1 MSRFIA
7 LDLGAES
14 GRAMIG
20 ILDDSRLRLQQA
32 YRFANGP
39 VRVFDHLYWDPL
51 RLFAEMKQGLNHISH
66 EHGRD
71 FVSLGVDTWGVD
83 YALLDAGDE
92 LVGNPHVYRDPRT
105 TGVMERML
113 TWLSQWEV
121 FEQSGGVQFMTINT
135 IYQLRAMVEQ
145 KSPQLAAAATFLM
158 IADLFN
164 FWLTGRKAVE
174 FTNATTTQFFDSR
187 TRTWALNLLQRLG
200 APTHIFPEVV
210 MPGQVLGPLLPDV
223 ASEVGIE
230 PPSVVAVATH
240 DTASAAMAV
249 PSITDNVAWLSSG
262 TWSLLGAVAEQAI
275 VTPEAMQYNI
285 SSYGGVGGKVLPWK
299 NIMGLWLVQECR
311 RIWAKRG
318 DTFSYAELT
327 QMAAEARPFVALL
340 DPDHASFLA
349 PADMPAA
356 IQSYCQTTGQAIP
369 ESRGEMVRVALEG
382 LALKYR
388 LVIERLEALL
398 QRRFEALHIVGGG
411 SQNELLC
418 QFTADVTQR
427 PVVAGPVEAT
437 AIGNVVM
444 QALSSGHL
452 ASIEEARRVIRDSF
466 AVVVY
471 EPGGAERWDEA
482 YARFLALAAV

>member
-20 ILDDSRLRLQQA
+20 VLDDSGLRLEEA

-83 YALLDAGDE
+83 CALLDARDE

-105 TGVMERML
+105 TGVMERL
-113 TWLSQWEV
+113 LAWLPQWEI

-145 KSPQLAAAATFLM
+145 QSPQLAAAATFLM
-158 IADLFN
+158 IPDLFN
-164 FWLTGRKAVE
+164 FWLTGRKTVE
-174 FTNATTTQFFDSR
+174 YTNATTTQFFDSR
-187 TRTWALNLLQRLG
+187 TRTWALALLERLG
-200 APTHIFPEVV
+200 APTHIFPEVI
-210 MPGQVLGPLLPDV
+210 MPGEVLGPLLPDV
-223 ASEVGIE
+223 ASEVE
-230 PPSVVAVATH
+230 MEALPVVAVATH

-249 PSITDNVAWLSSG
+249 PSANDNYAWISSG
-262 TWSLLGAVAEQAI
+262 TWSLLGAVADQAI
-275 VTPEAMQYNI
+275 VTPEAMRYNI

-311 RIWAKRG
+311 RIWARHG
-318 DTFSYAELT
+318 ETYSYADLT
-327 QMAAEARPFVALL
+327 QMAAQARPFTAIL
-340 DPDHASFLA
+340 DPDHGSFLA

-356 IQSYCQTTGQAIP
+356 IQAYCQTTGQAPP
-369 ESRGEMVRVALEG
+369 ESRGEIVRVALEG

-398 QRRFEALHIVGGG
+398 HRRFEAVHIVGGG
-411 SQNELLC
+411 SQNRLLC

-437 AIGNVVM
+437 AIGNIAL
-444 QALSSGHL
+444 QAVTSGHL

-466 AVVVY
+466 AAVVY
-471 EPGGAERWDEA
+471 EPGEIKGWDEA
-482 YARFLALAAV
+482 YARFLSLTN